1 MTACRYYEAGFCK
14 YGFRCRNSHT
24 KAEDRER
31 SRKMTKLTNKK
42 DSNDVKTHEPVW
54 IETRKW
60 RVLSELDNLSNKF
73 RFKVPSPTTREWDVW
88 DSSDSE
94 YEGDVSQ
101 LRRGKLN
108 RLDSTTLSI
117 LICTNCKTQC
127 LAGQSQEV
135 LVCEFCCGNLI
146 QIQSSKDDEVDV
158 LIKKDIDQNV
168 DQIEKEPNNNINF
181 VDTSDVINV
190 TESYD
195 HIQCSR
201 LALAESLPVKHLAK
215 KEKKR
220 VKKKMMKQEVDSKHK
235 RYQETFGNQ
244 NFDKENCN
252 LKFQS
257 NDIHHKKGSSLIMK
271 SKYKP
276 SLISRVKKAKK
287 KKKKEAS
294 VLALG
299 QDRLDK
305 MMVMILGD
313 PYVQSASVQHIIII
327 MLVIITCFNIVF
339 YIQ

>member
-14 YGFRCRNSHT
+14 YGFRCRNNHT
-24 KAEDRER
+24 KTEDRER

-42 DSNDVKTHEPVW
+42 DSNDVKKHEPVW

-127 LAGQSQEV
+127 LAGHSQEI
-135 LVCEFCCGNLI
+135 LVCESCCGNLI

-158 LIKKDIDQNV
+158 LNEDIDQNV
-168 DQIEKEPNNNINF
+168 DQIEKESNNINF
-181 VDTSDVINV
+181 VDTSDVTNV

-220 VKKKMMKQEVDSKHK
+220 VKKKMMKQEVDSKHE
-235 RYQETFGNQ
+235 RYQETFDNQ

-252 LKFQS
+252 LKFLS
-257 NDIHHKKGSSLIMK
+257 NDINHKKGSSLIMK

-276 SLISRVKKAKK
+276 SFISRVKKAKK
-287 KKKKEAS
+287 KKKKEAY
-294 VLALG
+294 VLSLG

-305 MMVMILGD
+305 MLVMILGD
-313 PYVQSASVQHIIII
+313 TYVQSASVRDFIII

-339 YIQ
+339 YIH

>member
-1 MTACRYYEAGFCK
+1 
-14 YGFRCRNSHT
+14 
-24 KAEDRER
+24 
-31 SRKMTKLTNKK
+31 
-42 DSNDVKTHEPVW
+42 
-54 IETRKW
+54 
-60 RVLSELDNLSNKF
+60 
-73 RFKVPSPTTREWDVW
+73 VW

-117 LICTNCKTQC
+117 LTCTNCKTQC
-127 LAGQSQEV
+127 LAGHSQEI
-135 LVCEFCCGNLI
+135 LVCESCCGNLI

-158 LIKKDIDQNV
+158 LNEDIDQNV
-168 DQIEKEPNNNINF
+168 DQIEKESNNINF

-195 HIQCSR
+195 HIKCSR

-220 VKKKMMKQEVDSKHK
+220 VKKKMMKQEVDSKHE
-235 RYQETFGNQ
+235 RYQETFDNQ

-252 LKFQS
+252 LKFLS
-257 NDIHHKKGSSLIMK
+257 NDINHKKGSSLIMK

-276 SLISRVKKAKK
+276 SFISRVKKAKK
-287 KKKKEAS
+287 KKKKEAY
-294 VLALG
+294 VLSLG

-305 MMVMILGD
+305 MLVMILGD
-313 PYVQSASVQHIIII
+313 TYVQSASVRDFIII

-339 YIQ
+339 YIH

>member
-24 KAEDRER
+24 KAEEWEK
-31 SRKMTKLTNKK
+31 SRKITKATNKK
-42 DSNDVKTHEPVW
+42 DNNDVKKHEPVW

-146 QIQSSKDDEVDV
+146 QIQSSKDDEVDI
-158 LIKKDIDQNV
+158 LIKEDINHNV
-168 DQIEKEPNNNINF
+168 DQIQKEPNNINF
-181 VDTSDVINV
+181 VDTNDVINV
-190 TESYD
+190 TESYN
-195 HIQCSR
+195 HIQCSS
-201 LALAESLPVKHLAK
+201 LALAEALPVKHLTK

-220 VKKKMMKQEVDSKHK
+220 VKKKMMKQEVDRKH
-235 RYQETFGNQ
+235 RIYQETFENK
-244 NFDKENCN
+244 NFEKENCN

-257 NDIHHKKGSSLIMK
+257 NDMDHKKGSSLIMT
-271 SKYKP
+271 SKYEP
-276 SLISRVKKAKK
+276 SLISRIKKAKK
-287 KKKKEAS
+287 KKKKES
-294 VLALG
+294 SILALG

-305 MMVMILGD
+305 MMLTILGD
-313 PYVQSASVQHIIII
+313 TYVQSASVQDIIII